1 MNVKIIRGK
10 ILLVMTVLSVWHEWN
25 KSASWNKVNTVRYMI
40 AICLDLPVLGRVDI
54 VIGVLFAM
62 FCSKWCTML
71 AKFVGIN
78 QVKVVA
84 FMTFMTFMS
93 KQTNESKSFLKR
105 PNCLSVRV
113 PLRCFEEAFSF
124 LHVWR
129 PTFLNTAREVVHR
142 PKNGQICFWYL
153 ENSQKL
159 KRAVYNAGN
168 KCSE

>member
-1 MNVKIIRGK
+1 
-10 ILLVMTVLSVWHEWN
+10 MTVLSVWHEWN
-25 KSASWNKVNTVRYMI
+25 KSASWNKVNTVRYVI

-84 FMTFMTFMS
+84 FMTFMS
-93 KQTNESKSFLKR
+93 KQKQMSRKVFLKDQTVYESEFLWGALR
-105 PNCLSVRV
+105 KLS
-113 PLRCFEEAFSF
+113 LFSTCEDRLF
-124 LHVWR
+124 SI
-129 PTFLNTAREVVHR
+129 PQVVHR

>member
-10 ILLVMTVLSVWHEWN
+10 ILLVMTFLSVWHEWN
-25 KSASWNKVNTVRYMI
+25 KSASWNKVNTVRYVI

-62 FCSKWCTML
+62 FCSKWYTML

-84 FMTFMTFMS
+84 FMTFMSNRKQMS
-93 KQTNESKSFLKR
+93 RKVFLQDQTVYQSEFLWGALRK
-105 PNCLSVRV
+105 LS
-113 PLRCFEEAFSF
+113 LFSTCEDRLF
-124 LHVWR
+124 SIPQERWYIDQKIGR
-129 PTFLNTAREVVHR
+129 
-142 PKNGQICFWYL
+142 ICFWYL

-159 KRAVYNAGN
+159 KRAVYNAGS

>member
-10 ILLVMTVLSVWHEWN
+10 ILLVMTFLSVWHEWN
-25 KSASWNKVNTVRYMI
+25 KSASWNKVNTVRYVI

-78 QVKVVA
+78 QEKVVA
-84 FMTFMTFMS
+84 FMTFMSKRKQMS
-93 KQTNESKSFLKR
+93 RKVFLKD
-105 PNCLSVRV
+105 CLSVRV

-142 PKNGQICFWYL
+142 PKNWSDLLLISRKFTKT
-153 ENSQKL
+153 ETS
-159 KRAVYNAGN
+159 
-168 KCSE
+168 CS

>member
-10 ILLVMTVLSVWHEWN
+10 ILLTFLSVWHEWN
-25 KSASWNKVNTVRYMI
+25 KSASRNKVNTVRYVI

-84 FMTFMTFMS
+84 FMTFMSKRKQMS
-93 KQTNESKSFLKR
+93 RKVFLKDQTVYQSEFLWGALR
-105 PNCLSVRV
+105 KLLS
-113 PLRCFEEAFSF
+113 AF